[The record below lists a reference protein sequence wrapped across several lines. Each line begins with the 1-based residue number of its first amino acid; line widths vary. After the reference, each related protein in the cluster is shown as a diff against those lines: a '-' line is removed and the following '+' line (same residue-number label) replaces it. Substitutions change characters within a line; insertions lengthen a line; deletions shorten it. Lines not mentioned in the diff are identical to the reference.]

1 MNKGD
6 CEPYFERLNTLC
18 QALCSEV
25 TQQKNARR
33 SENVKA
39 IEEYIRKNYHNPNL
53 GLAMVSA
60 EFNLSEGYLSA
71 IFKKETGTN
80 FAEYLEQLRVKAA
93 CVLLQDGCKV
103 SDLPERLGYNSIQ
116 SFRRAFK
123 RVMGVSPS
131 EYRG

>member
-1 MNKGD
+1 MG
-6 CEPYFERLNTLC
+6 
-18 QALCSEV
+18 SEMC
-25 TQQKNARR
+25 
-33 SENVKA
+33 
-39 IEEYIRKNYHNPNL
+39 IRDR
-53 GLAMVSA
+53 
-60 EFNLSEGYLSA
+60 YLSA